1 MTVAS
6 TESSG
11 CYKPLAV
18 DDVDQGSESPESRPD
33 LSCQESLSLSHREL
47 AIEVHSKVSLLQA
60 YSAPLEWHAFDWRWL
75 FGWDEF
81 LTIEHQWPQML
92 LSFLM
97 VLLAIW
103 IDCLAQVYLQLHPY
117 PIAHVDCK
125 VPPPLFDIGFYFL
138 GEWKSAHAVNWTLCI
153 FFGLTVVRFVVITG
167 PFSMRWTVARRWLLC
182 TGILFL
188 LRGFS
193 IICTILPNP
202 DPYCVSN
209 VERGNIFLLA
219 LEVVVG
225 IKVTCRD
232 VLYSG
237 HTVHFTLCA
246 LIWRDY
252 SPLCPLWTTNFCR
265 RWKFSH
271 IFGYIT
277 AVFGYIVIIGTH
289 FHYTVDVW
297 IAFWMTYFV
306 WSYYH
311 EVIKASIFHTS
322 WLMRFITWLE
332 RHATDLRYWRIRVG
346 NQLAYD
352 KRLWRD
358 SRRIN
363 FLRIQK

>member
-265 RWKFSH
+265 R
-271 IFGYIT
+271 
-277 AVFGYIVIIGTH
+277 
-289 FHYTVDVW
+289 
-297 IAFWMTYFV
+297 
-306 WSYYH
+306 
-311 EVIKASIFHTS
+311 
-322 WLMRFITWLE
+322 
-332 RHATDLRYWRIRVG
+332 
-346 NQLAYD
+346 
-352 KRLWRD
+352 
-358 SRRIN
+358 
-363 FLRIQK
+363 